1 MPGLWSMG
9 LVCENPK
16 VPFCYMGH
24 KSCNSR
30 CKDKIVYKPKIC
42 TPQTW
47 QLFLST
53 SNQLSRKKK
62 SNLKELR
69 GHQRTTQLI
78 KKYIHSRWAVK
89 VRPPHVLRLQWWLII
104 EDRNDSN
111 KVNHHS
117 LACFLKKRREKS
129 LACFGMTF
137 FPPWLDKI
145 YKFEQLFC
153 L

>member
-111 KVNHHS
+111 KVINTALLVS
-117 LACFLKKRREKS
+117 WKKEDKKALLVS
-129 LACFGMTF
+129 AWHF
-137 FPPWLDKI
+137 FPLG
-145 YKFEQLFC
+145 
-153 L
+153 